1 MTKENINTELLEI
14 IEKDA
19 RLTNEQIAV
28 MLEKD
33 VGDINKI
40 IGEYTENGIILGY
53 KALIDWDKTA
63 REYVNAVIELKVTPQ
78 RDKGFDIVADRIYN
92 YPEVQSLYLMS
103 GSYDLMVILEG
114 KTMRE
119 VALFVAQKLAS
130 IDGVLSTATHF
141 VLRKYKDKG
150 VVYGPAIVDE
160 RGNCL

>member
-1 MTKENINTELLEI
+1 MQKENINIELLEI

-28 MLEKD
+28 MLDKD
-33 VGDINKI
+33 TGDISKI
-40 IGEYTENGIILGY
+40 IEEYTENGVILGY
-53 KALIDWDKTA
+53 KALVDWDKTS

-78 RDKGFDIVADRIYN
+78 PDRGFDRVAERIYN
-92 YPEVQSLYLMS
+92 FPEVQSLYLMS
-103 GSYDLMVILEG
+103 GSYDLLVILEG

-119 VALFVAQKLAS
+119 VALFVAQKLAP
-130 IDGVLSTATHF
+130 IQGVVSTATHF

-150 VVYGPAIVDE
+150 VTYGPAIIDE